1 MIRIIKLWYWKFVVS
16 TLKDELEEIRFWM
29 PTLKGENRLLAIREH
44 KDAIRSLANAQR
56 NVLKLSK

>member
-1 MIRIIKLWYWKFVVS
+1 MIKQIKLWYWKFVVS
-16 TLKDELEEIRFWM
+16 ALKDELEEIRFWM
-29 PTLKGENRLLAIREH
+29 PTLKGKNRLLALREH